1 MSILVVFSGG
11 FRQFLPV
18 KTVYLVSGAGFN
30 RGRGIGRNYQILW
43 EELERANPFVWKHLV
58 AIGVSIAILLLL
70 YWLLVAEDMN
80 AWLTV
85 N

>member
-1 MSILVVFSGG
+1 MNYETKTFSSHW
-11 FRQFLPV
+11 R
-18 KTVYLVSGAGFN
+18 T
-30 RGRGIGRNYQILW
+30 
-43 EELERANPFVWKHLV
+43 
-58 AIGVSIAILLLL
+58 IAILLLL

>member
-1 MSILVVFSGG
+1 MK
-11 FRQFLPV
+11 R
-18 KTVYLVSGAGFN
+18 
-30 RGRGIGRNYQILW
+30 
-43 EELERANPFVWKHLV
+43 KHLV
-58 AIGVSIAILLLL
+58 AISVSIAILLLL